1 MKKHILLC
9 VIGMTP
15 QIITETI
22 YALAKKKI
30 NIEELHVITTLDGKR
45 KLTET
50 LINKGILSQLI
61 YEYNLPS
68 INFSEK
74 SIYLIKNFKNKPLS
88 DIRTPLDNESA
99 GELICKVVHKLTAR
113 KNTILHCSLAGG
125 RKTMGFY
132 LGAALQMYGRK
143 DDKLYHVLV
152 NEEFENLPEFF
163 YPPAKS
169 KEIIIKTK
177 DGQFLKKSTSE
188 VKIELAE
195 LPFLRLKELIDFSG
209 KTFRELIDS
218 TQIKFDNFKKIPYLG
233 FIPTENILKI
243 GDRKIKLSYN
253 LWEFY
258 TKLALQKKRACKHP
272 QKLFCM
278 NCTDCFLP
286 MKGNTSLLTLF
297 NQREENIRMKI
308 SKINSIIKNSLIAYY
323 GKDNINFFLINSVG
337 SHGSKKYGI
346 FLDKL
351 KIVRED

>member
-1 MKKHILLC
+1 
-9 VIGMTP
+9 
-15 QIITETI
+15 
-22 YALAKKKI
+22 
-30 NIEELHVITTLDGKR
+30 
-45 KLTET
+45 
-50 LINKGILSQLI
+50 
-61 YEYNLPS
+61 
-68 INFSEK
+68 
-74 SIYLIKNFKNKPLS
+74 
-88 DIRTPLDNESA
+88 
-99 GELICKVVHKLTAR
+99 
-113 KNTILHCSLAGG
+113 
-125 RKTMGFY
+125 MGFY

-233 FIPTENILKI
+233 FIPAENILKI

-258 TKLALQKKRACKHP
+258 TKLALQKKKSLQTPSETFLYELHRLFPTNERQYISINFIQSKRGKYKNENLKNKLYNKELSHCLLWKG
-272 QKLFCM
+272 QYKLFL
-278 NCTDCFLP
+278 N
-286 MKGNTSLLTLF
+286 
-297 NQREENIRMKI
+297 
-308 SKINSIIKNSLIAYY
+308 
-323 GKDNINFFLINSVG
+323 
-337 SHGSKKYGI
+337 
-346 FLDKL
+346 
-351 KIVRED
+351 